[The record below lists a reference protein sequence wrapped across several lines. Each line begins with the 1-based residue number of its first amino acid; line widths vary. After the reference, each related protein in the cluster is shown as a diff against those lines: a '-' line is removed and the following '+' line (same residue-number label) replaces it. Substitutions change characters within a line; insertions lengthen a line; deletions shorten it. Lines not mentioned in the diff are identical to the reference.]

1 MKTRTMLNS
10 MPTSRDM
17 PAGNDAISDSTDRR
31 ANIVAQVR
39 TYLSK
44 ARQIRDGASPI
55 ISGLSFADTTY
66 VVVDLETTGLDND
79 DQITE
84 IGALKVRGGQVLS
97 TFQSMVNPLR
107 PIPEIVMTLTGI
119 TNEDVEGAPTVDQVL
134 PQFLT
139 WIDDGEPAQV
149 FVAQHVPFDRAFL
162 LRACQQ
168 AGLKWRPLPYFD
180 TLTLARILLPKPE
193 VPSHCLGA
201 LADYFD
207 APVVEAH
214 RALADSY
221 TTLHVLDGLTHILE
235 DMGVTSSDDIALL
248 STPREE
254 LGAY

>member
-10 MPTSRDM
+10 MPSSRDM
-17 PAGNDAISDSTDRR
+17 PADNDAISDSTDRR

-39 TYLSK
+39 TYLSQ
-44 ARQIRDGASPI
+44 ARQIRDGASRI

-107 PIPEIVMTLTGI
+107 PIPEIVTTLTGI
-119 TNEDVEGAPTVDQVL
+119 TNENVEGAPTVDQVL

-149 FVAQHVPFDRAFL
+149 FVAQHVPFDGDL
-162 LRACQQ
+162 C
-168 AGLKWRPLPYFD
+168 P
-180 TLTLARILLPKPE
+180 I
-193 VPSHCLGA
+193 
-201 LADYFD
+201 
-207 APVVEAH
+207 
-214 RALADSY
+214 
-221 TTLHVLDGLTHILE
+221 
-235 DMGVTSSDDIALL
+235 
-248 STPREE
+248 STR
-254 LGAY
+254 